1 MLNLIFISIDEVVWN
16 IYSTVVIN
24 KILSVIYNSN
34 VNGKI
39 LYYNADLVNILIITY
54 MWRGTSFNQIMF
66 ELRTTPFL
74 WQEYKIY

>member
-1 MLNLIFISIDEVVWN
+1 MDRSNEISPLTMIGR
-16 IYSTVVIN
+16 
-24 KILSVIYNSN
+24 
-34 VNGKI
+34 NGKI